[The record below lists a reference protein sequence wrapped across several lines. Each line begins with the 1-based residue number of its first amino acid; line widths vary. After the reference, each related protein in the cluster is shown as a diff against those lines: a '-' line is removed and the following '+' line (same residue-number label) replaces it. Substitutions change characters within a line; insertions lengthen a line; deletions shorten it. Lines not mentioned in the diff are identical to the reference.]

1 MPWSSH
7 RVRLFC
13 LVLVALLVSG
23 GTSPAG
29 PDLFDEIFARG
40 RPVQEKLQNVRAR
53 FTETT
58 VSSLL
63 AKPTVSK
70 GTLLAAKPPRLVMR
84 YTSPESKIIAM
95 SGNRLVVIWPDRG
108 ESETLDVT
116 ETMKRVNQYFTN
128 ADPGDLRRLFAV
140 RAFPD
145 PEVANS
151 YQLDMVPKRKQIRQ
165 GLERLQLWLHRET
178 LLLVQMKMSFPGGD
192 SDTIR
197 LDEAEINVPLD
208 PKAFDVEIPAGKKK

>member
-1 MPWSSH
+1 MAF
-7 RVRLFC
+7 L
-13 LVLVALLVSG
+13 LAGVA
-23 GTSPAG
+23 SPAA

-40 RPVQEKLQNVRAR
+40 RPLQEKLQNIRGR

-63 AKPTVSK
+63 ARPTVSK
-70 GTLLAAKPPRLVMR
+70 GTILAAKPPRLLLR
-84 YTSPESKIIAM
+84 YTSPEPKIIAM
-95 SGNRLVVIWPDRG
+95 TGNRLVIVWPDRA
-108 ESETLDVT
+108 ESETIDIT

-128 ADPGDLRRLFAV
+128 ADPGQLRRMFTV

-145 PEVANS
+145 NEVANT

-165 GLERLQLWLHRET
+165 GLERLQLWLQRDT
-178 LLLVQMKMSFPGGD
+178 LLVVQMKMSFPGGD

-197 LDEAEINVPLD
+197 IEDAEINVPLD
-208 PKAFDVEIPAGKKK
+208 PRAFEVDIPPARKK